1 MNKKQRK
8 MLFRIIIAAV
18 FLVLL
23 NFIPVTGTAGFL
35 LYLIPYLVVG
45 YDILWK
51 ALKGIKNHQVFDE
64 NFLMAVATIGAIALA
79 LYEKSSD

>member
-23 NFIPVTGTAGFL
+23 NFIPVECIFPFNANSKDESNQGT
-35 LYLIPYLVVG
+35 
-45 YDILWK
+45 D
-51 ALKGIKNHQVFDE
+51 DE
-64 NFLMAVATIGAIALA
+64 DQYNCRR
-79 LYEKSSD
+79 D